1 MPTAEKLSIEERETE
16 AERYRERERKER
28 EKKVCIQL
36 CLLNFFKCMT
46 INLKR
51 IH

>member
-16 AERYRERERKER
+16 TERQRERKER
-28 EKKVCIQL
+28 EKKARIQL
-36 CLLNFFKCMT
+36 CLLNFFKHMN

>member
-16 AERYRERERKER
+16 TERHREKKER
-28 EKKVCIQL
+28 EKKARIQL
-36 CLLNFFKCMT
+36 CLLNFFKHMT
-46 INLKR
+46 INLTR